1 MGKLAIETRGL
12 KKSFGKTHAVAG
24 VDLAVSAGGV
34 YGVLG
39 PNGAG
44 KTTAI
49 RMLATLLHPDA
60 GEAQV
65 LGYDV
70 VRDARA
76 VRSRVGLTGQFA
88 SVDEDLTGV
97 ENLLL
102 LARLLGYSR
111 RQGRERAADLLDAF
125 GLAEAADRQ
134 VKKYSGGMRRRIDIA
149 ASLVVTPELIFL
161 DEPTTG
167 LDPRS
172 RNQVW
177 EIVRG
182 MVAEGTTVLLTTQYL
197 DEADQLADRI
207 AVIEHGKLIAEGTS
221 SELKASVGSGALR
234 VRLREPRDRLQ
245 AQGLLAHLLGADV
258 ETLHS
263 ALSAEARPP
272 SPSGLSASRTFG
284 WRALLKIK
292 HVPEQLADVIFIP
305 ILFTLMFTYLFG
317 GALSGSTGNY
327 LQSLLPGTLA
337 MTLVLVSVYTGVGL
351 NTDITKGIFDRFRSL
366 PIWRPA
372 ALVGALLGDAARNLL
387 AAAIVIALGLAMGF
401 RPDAGAVGVLLAAAL
416 LLVFSF
422 SVAWIWTALALVLR
436 TPSAVSNASLLFVF
450 PLTFASNV
458 FVEPRTMPGWLQA
471 FVDVNP
477 ISHLVTAERGLMAGT
492 ATAGQITWVLL
503 AATLLIAVFA
513 PLTMH
518 LYRSKS

>member
-1 MGKLAIETRGL
+1 MGKFAIETRGL

-44 KTTAI
+44 KTTTI

-111 RQGRERAADLLDAF
+111 RRGRERAADLLDAF

-207 AVIEHGKLIAEGTS
+207 AVIDHGKVVAEGS
-221 SELKASVGSGALR
+221 SGELKASVGAGSLH
-234 VRLREPRDRLQ
+234 VRLGAPEQRAEAERVLAGVLEVPVEPS
-245 AQGLLAHLLGADV
+245 ADPA
-258 ETLHS
+258 
-263 ALSAEARPP
+263 ALSARI
-272 SPSGLSASRTFG
+272 SD
-284 WRALLKIK
+284 
-292 HVPEQLADVIFIP
+292 PERVA
-305 ILFTLMFTYLFG
+305 
-317 GALSGSTGNY
+317 
-327 LQSLLPGTLA
+327 
-337 MTLVLVSVYTGVGL
+337 
-351 NTDITKGIFDRFRSL
+351 RSL
-366 PIWRPA
+366 AELSRSGIDVTEFALGQPSLDEVFLALTGHA
-372 ALVGALLGDAARNLL
+372 AEETPEEDAA
-387 AAAIVIALGLAMGF
+387 
-401 RPDAGAVGVLLAAAL
+401 
-416 LLVFSF
+416 
-422 SVAWIWTALALVLR
+422 
-436 TPSAVSNASLLFVF
+436 
-450 PLTFASNV
+450 
-458 FVEPRTMPGWLQA
+458 
-471 FVDVNP
+471 
-477 ISHLVTAERGLMAGT
+477 
-492 ATAGQITWVLL
+492 
-503 AATLLIAVFA
+503 
-513 PLTMH
+513 
-518 LYRSKS
+518 